1 MAAIDFTDVGGLAG
15 LPLNVELNAR
25 VERAAAA
32 AIRLP
37 RMYLGASIAG
47 DECARAIQ
55 YAWWTVPDLPARV
68 KLVFDR
74 GHALETL
81 ARTQLQQAGFLFAP
95 PEALEFAVL
104 DGYLQGH
111 ADGIIVSGPALP
123 GVNFALPAIWE
134 AKCLNAKNWKAVNK
148 DGFAKTFPRY
158 ATQVS
163 LYQRFLN
170 KPNPALVTCVNADS
184 CEILHFTLP
193 FDAQRARATV
203 ERIEAIVAA
212 TRNGELLPR
221 FTNNP
226 KDWRCGICPHKARC
240 WGGTA

>member
-1 MAAIDFTDVGGLAG
+1 MTVIDFSEVGGLAAQ
-15 LPLNVELNAR
+15 PLNVELNAR

-68 KLVFDR
+68 KLIFDR
-74 GHALETL
+74 GHAHEAL
-81 ARTQLQQAGFLFAP
+81 ARTQLLQAGFLFAS
-95 PEALEFAVL
+95 PEALEFVAL

-111 ADGIIVSGPALP
+111 ADGVITSGPAMP
-123 GVNFALPAIWE
+123 GVSLAFPCIWE
-134 AKCLNAKNWKAVNK
+134 AKCLNAKNWRAVNK

-158 ATQVS
+158 ATQVA
-163 LYQRFLN
+163 LYQHFLD
-170 KPNPALVTCVNADS
+170 KPNPALITCVNADS
-184 CEILHFTLP
+184 CQVLHFTLP

-212 TRNGELLPR
+212 TRTGELLPR

-226 KDWRCGICPHKARC
+226 KDWRCGICCHRERC
-240 WGGTA
+240 WGQS